1 MILCNCGW
9 HVTTSSKSAKCV
21 GVCSVHNLKKLG
33 SVTVLSTQHIKP
45 TATAG
50 YLQRNNRH
58 FYNSEVIKK
67 KLDSLHLYFVL

>member
-1 MILCNCGW
+1 MILCSCGW

-33 SVTVLSTQHIKP
+33 SVTVLSTQQIKP

-50 YLQRNNRH
+50 YLNRNNRNS
-58 FYNSEVIKK
+58 YNSEISRKQLVCM
-67 KLDSLHLYFVL
+67 LHVQ

>member
-1 MILCNCGW
+1 MILCSWGW

-50 YLQRNNRH
+50 YLHKNNRNS
-58 FYNSEVIKK
+58 YNSKITKK
-67 KLDSLHLYFVL
+67 T

>member
-1 MILCNCGW
+1 MILCSCGW
-9 HVTTSSKSAKCV
+9 QVTTSSNSAKCV

-50 YLQRNNRH
+50 YLQLKIYMLILNQ
-58 FYNSEVIKK
+58 FKP
-67 KLDSLHLYFVL
+67 KL

>member
-1 MILCNCGW
+1 MILCSCGW

-50 YLQRNNRH
+50 YLQRNNRNS
-58 FYNSEVIKK
+58 YNSVLKK
-67 KLDSLHLYFVL
+67 KLNIMHLYFL

>member
-1 MILCNCGW
+1 MILCSCGW

-50 YLQRNNRH
+50 YLHRNKKNS
-58 FYNSEVIKK
+58 YNSEITK
-67 KLDSLHLYFVL
+67 KLNSCHL

>member
-1 MILCNCGW
+1 MILCSCGW

-50 YLQRNNRH
+50 YLHRNKTK
-58 FYNSEVIKK
+58 FYNSEIRR
-67 KLDSLHLYFVL
+67 KLNSLGH